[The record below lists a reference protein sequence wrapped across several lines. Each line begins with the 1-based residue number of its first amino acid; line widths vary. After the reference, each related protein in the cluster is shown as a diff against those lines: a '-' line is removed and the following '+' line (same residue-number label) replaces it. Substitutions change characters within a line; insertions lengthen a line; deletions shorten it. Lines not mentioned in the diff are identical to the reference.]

1 MIMIYHQNMNYFQH
15 FFDHFKLTKNMCY
28 VEIFMITKM
37 KKMFNWLSGFFSSES
52 NTSSKRLVGIVGAF
66 MLYWTLYTNSK
77 SEAHVVPADS
87 LVWGVVA
94 LVMVALGLT
103 TIESVATL
111 VQKFKGTK
119 NDEDGSK

>member
-1 MIMIYHQNMNYFQH
+1 LLSILLIY
-15 FFDHFKLTKNMCY
+15 LKNIKKN
-28 VEIFMITKM
+28 EM
-37 KKMFNWLSGFFSSES
+37 KKLFNWISGFFSSES
-52 NTSSKRLVGIVGAF
+52 GTSSKRLVGIVGAF
-66 MLYWTLYTNSK
+66 MLYWTLYENSK
-77 SEAHVVPADS
+77 SEAHIVPADS

-119 NDEDGSK
+119 TEEDGNK

>member
-1 MIMIYHQNMNYFQH
+1 LLLSILLIF
-15 FFDHFKLTKNMCY
+15 LKNIKRK
-28 VEIFMITKM
+28 EM
-37 KKMFNWLSGFFSSES
+37 KKLFNWISGFFSSES
-52 NTSSKRLVGIVGAF
+52 GTSSKRLVGIVGAF
-66 MLYWTLYTNSK
+66 MLYWTLYENSK
-77 SEAHVVPADS
+77 SESHIVPADS

-119 NDEDGSK
+119 TEEDGSK

>member
-1 MIMIYHQNMNYFQH
+1 
-15 FFDHFKLTKNMCY
+15 
-28 VEIFMITKM
+28 M
-37 KKMFNWLSGFFSSES
+37 KKFINWIGGFFSSES
-52 NTSSKRLVGIVGAF
+52 GTSSKRLVGIIGAL

-111 VQKFKGTK
+111 VQKFKGNK
-119 NDEDGSK
+119 NEEDGSK

>member
-1 MIMIYHQNMNYFQH
+1 
-15 FFDHFKLTKNMCY
+15 
-28 VEIFMITKM
+28 M
-37 KKMFNWLSGFFSSES
+37 KKLLNWISGFFSSES

-66 MLYWTLYTNSK
+66 MLYWTLYENSK

-119 NDEDGSK
+119 TEEENK

>member
-1 MIMIYHQNMNYFQH
+1 
-15 FFDHFKLTKNMCY
+15 
-28 VEIFMITKM
+28 M
-37 KKMFNWLSGFFSSES
+37 KKLFNWISGFFSSES

-66 MLYWTLYTNSK
+66 MLYWTLYENSK

-111 VQKFKGTK
+111 VQKFKGTTK
-119 NDEDGSK
+119 KEENGSE